1 MPFPYNR
8 HPQPRFEELFPRSAE
23 DAIRAMDEAGDDI
36 PYQKPRWPLAIESAG
51 VERERVPVR
60 IADPLR
66 PGSECALSCKLKVA
80 TRVPPDKRGLHMSR
94 LNHLI
99 ADAAARPHAS
109 LEEFAGALAEEIN
122 RTQYHGP
129 STVSVQGFLPY
140 WEQVAG
146 RGGAEGKLSLEEVE
160 LTATV
165 RLAPGVAPRL
175 TSGVAFDH
183 ITACPCVQQ
192 TFSHAHG
199 GETGGFDGPF
209 LTHSQRSRS
218 LVQVS
223 GHKAHL
229 SLPALLSAV
238 DEVVFRT
245 QNTLPREHELSLVYR
260 AHKDPQFIE
269 DVVRALVV
277 ATGRVLAA
285 SHPAALVEVSS
296 RSMESI
302 HAFDI
307 FANASGRAEEVAKW
321 AD

>member
-1 MPFPYNR
+1 MPFPYDR
-8 HPQPRFEELFPRSAE
+8 HPQLRFEDLFPRDAE
-23 DAIRAMDEAGDDI
+23 ATIRAMDAAGDDI
-36 PYQKPRWPLAIESAG
+36 PYQKPRWSLPIESAG

-60 IADPLR
+60 IADPFR
-66 PGSECALSCKLKVA
+66 AGGESSLSCKLKVA

-109 LEEFAGALAEEIN
+109 LEEFALGLAEEIN
-122 RTQYHGP
+122 RTQYGGP

-140 WEQVAG
+140 WEHVPG
-146 RGGAEGKLSLEEVE
+146 RGNAEGKVSLEEVE
-160 LTATV
+160 LTASART
-165 RLAPGVAPRL
+165 APGAAPRL
-175 TSGVAFDH
+175 TSGIGFDH
-183 ITACPCVQQ
+183 ITACPCVQK
-192 TFSHAHG
+192 TFAHAHG

-223 GHKAHL
+223 GHKSA
-229 SLPALLSAV
+229 LPLPELLTALDRVA
-238 DEVVFRT
+238 FRT
-245 QNTLPREHELSLVYR
+245 QNTLPREHELALVYR
-260 AHKDPQFIE
+260 AHQAPQFIE

-277 ATGRVLAA
+277 AAGKAA
-285 SHPAALVEVSS
+285 FEAHPAALIEVSS

-307 FANASGRAEEVAKW
+307 FANASGRAEDVAKW
-321 AD
+321 EP